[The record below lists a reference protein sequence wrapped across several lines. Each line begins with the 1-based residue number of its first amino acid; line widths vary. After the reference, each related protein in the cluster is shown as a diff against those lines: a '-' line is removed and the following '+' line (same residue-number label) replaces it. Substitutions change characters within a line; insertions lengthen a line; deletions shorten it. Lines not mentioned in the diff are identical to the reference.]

1 MSKKISELGTATA
14 ITGAELVPIVQ
25 SGVTVQTTISKLK
38 TYKVYTALFT
48 QVGTSAPTVTVL
60 ENSIG
65 TITLS
70 YGAGGRYY
78 LNSAAL
84 FTGTVPLIVRPMGHE
99 GEINF
104 DEAWGSYYGV
114 RKIDSSQIVI
124 ETGIPDSGRMDDKL
138 FNQFIE
144 DPKIEAAKDSALAQ
158 CLNKYSTELVTASE
172 IKSPFPDLV
181 DSYLSV
187 LKIYQA
193 LN

>member
-14 ITGAELVPIVQ
+14 ITGAELVPVVQ

-144 DPKIEAAKDSALAQ
+144 VRMY
-158 CLNKYSTELVTASE
+158 N
-172 IKSPFPDLV
+172 
-181 DSYLSV
+181 
-187 LKIYQA
+187 
-193 LN
+193 

>member
-1 MSKKISELGTATA
+1 MSKKISELGTATT
-14 ITGAELVPIVQ
+14 ITGTELVPVVQ
-25 SGVTVQTTISKLK
+25 SGMTVQTTVQGLK
-38 TYKVYTALFT
+38 SYKVYTALFT
-48 QVGTSAPTVTVL
+48 QVGTDAPTVTVL

-84 FTGTVPLIVRPMGHE
+84 FTGTVPLIIRPMGHE

-114 RKIDSSQIVI
+114 KKIDSSQIVI
-124 ETGIPDSGRMDDKL
+124 ETGIPNYGRQDDKL

-144 DPKIEAAKDSALAQ
+144 VRMY
-158 CLNKYSTELVTASE
+158 N
-172 IKSPFPDLV
+172 
-181 DSYLSV
+181 
-187 LKIYQA
+187 
-193 LN
+193 

>member
-1 MSKKISELGTATA
+1 MSKKISELGTATT
-14 ITGAELVPIVQ
+14 ITGTELVPVVQ
-25 SGVTVQTTISKLK
+25 SGVTVQTTVQGLK
-38 TYKVYTALFT
+38 KYKVYTALFT
-48 QVGTSAPTVTVL
+48 QVGTAAPTVTVL

-70 YGAGGRYY
+70 YGAAGRYY

-124 ETGIPDSGRMDDKL
+124 ETGIPDNGRMDDKL

-144 DPKIEAAKDSALAQ
+144 VRMY
-158 CLNKYSTELVTASE
+158 N
-172 IKSPFPDLV
+172 
-181 DSYLSV
+181 
-187 LKIYQA
+187 
-193 LN
+193 

>member
-14 ITGAELVPIVQ
+14 ITGAELVPVVQ
-25 SGVTVQTTISKLK
+25 SGITVQTTISKLK
-38 TYKVYTALFT
+38 TYKVYAALFT

-70 YGAGGRYY
+70 YGAEGRYY

-99 GEINF
+99 GEINL

-114 RKIDSSQIVI
+114 KKNSSSEIVI
-124 ETGIPDSGRMDDKL
+124 ETGEPGTGRMDDKL

-144 DPKIEAAKDSALAQ
+144 VRM
-158 CLNKYSTELVTASE
+158 Y
-172 IKSPFPDLV
+172 
-181 DSYLSV
+181 
-187 LKIYQA
+187 
-193 LN
+193 